1 MGADPAPSR
10 EPRLDPAGAV
20 ARAFARAAERL
31 RGLPI
36 CNPALRV
43 EVVGLRPWEGEWL
56 GAVVSPWTVS
66 LLLVPGSGGRF
77 RPLGPDERQRWS
89 FPLGEYE
96 FLGAHDPDVG
106 AYQTCSL
113 LSPPWELASHAE
125 ACAAAGAALDALL
138 APPQG
143 GGVPGAEPGPARGGV
158 AAAAERAAAAGAS
171 RGGVASGA
179 PPAAATDPA
188 RGPRPLSRRAFLAGG
203 RRGVR

>member
-1 MGADPAPSR
+1 MGADPATTR
-10 EPRLDPAGAV
+10 EPRPDPAGAV

-43 EVVGLRPWEGEWL
+43 EVVGLRPWGGEWL
-56 GAVVSPWTVS
+56 GVVVSPWTVS
-66 LLLVPGSGGRF
+66 LFLVPGGGGRL

-96 FLGAHDPDVG
+96 FLGAHDPELG

-143 GGVPGAEPGPARGGV
+143 GAGPGAEPGPARDGAAAGVEPGMRGG
-158 AAAAERAAAAGAS
+158 AAAAPR
-171 RGGVASGA
+171 
-179 PPAAATDPA
+179 P
-188 RGPRPLSRRAFLAGG
+188 GPRALSRRAFLAGG
-203 RRGVR
+203 RRGAR